1 MYAMRTVRCDPR
13 EDGPRTRCSMR
24 LTLVGCA
31 LMCWIG
37 VGIVH
42 AQTPPAVVSLASLGG
57 GQGWILDG
65 PEFLARAGAAIDGDC
80 DLNGDGFLDLLIGA
94 TGAGPSD
101 QGMAFVVF
109 GSPTGATPPSSLNS
123 AGLRMTGEL
132 SGDAAGASVAC
143 VGDVDADGF
152 DDVLIGAPF
161 ADAPGVPNTG
171 AAYLVYGGESLPSAM
186 SLNTAGMRIHG
197 IVNNQKIGAVLAG
210 GGDINGDGYA
220 DLLLTAPN
228 FSAGA
233 GNPGQAYVIFGSN
246 SLPAVFALGSLNGSN
261 GFAVASSE
269 PMTVSLGTAA
279 AIGLVNG
286 DNFPDVVLG
295 APGAAPG
302 GLGSAGSVFVVYG
315 HGGAFA
321 LQTGL
326 NTLNGSNGF
335 AIHSAVAAGKVG
347 GSLSFVP
354 DFNGDTRPDLVIGAP
369 GAANGLGAIGHGYVV
384 FGAASFPANFN
395 LSGLT
400 GSNGLAITSPAA
412 GDVLGNGVAG
422 LRDIN
427 GDGLGEV
434 LFGAPGADI
443 GVIDAGGAYV
453 VFGRSSGLPANF
465 ALSSLNGGNGFR
477 IQGAT
482 GDDFAGQTVSR
493 VGDLN
498 QDGIADL
505 VVGSPEADPNATMAA
520 GRVYV
525 LFGNDFISN
534 DAVFQ
539 NGFE

>member
-1 MYAMRTVRCDPR
+1 MHTMQILRSGDPNR
-13 EDGPRTRCSMR
+13 RARDFRF
-24 LTLVGCA
+24 A
-31 LMCWIG
+31 LCLWILFSGIG
-37 VGIVH
+37 VAT
-42 AQTPPAVVSLASLGG
+42 AQIPPAVVSLTAASG
-57 GQGWILDG
+57 GQGWTLDG
-65 PEFLARAGAAIDGDC
+65 PEFLARAGAAINGDC
-80 DLNGDGFLDLLIGA
+80 DLNGDGFPDLLIGA

-109 GSPTGATPPSSLNS
+109 GSPSGATPPSSLNN
-123 AGLRMTGEL
+123 AGLRMTGEV

-143 VGDVDADGF
+143 VGDVNADGF

-171 AAYLVYGGESLPSAM
+171 AAYLVYGGENLPSAM
-186 SLNTAGMRIHG
+186 SLSSAGMRIHG
-197 IVNNQKIGAVLAG
+197 MVNTQKIGAVLAG
-210 GGDINGDGYA
+210 GGDINGDGYT

-228 FSAGA
+228 FGTTAS
-233 GNPGQAYVIFGSN
+233 NLGQAYVIFGSA

-261 GFAVASSE
+261 GFAVASAE
-269 PMTVSLGTAA
+269 PMTNSLGTAA

-321 LQTGL
+321 LQTPL

-335 AIHSAVAAGKVG
+335 AIHGAVAGGKVG

-354 DFNGDTRPDLVIGAP
+354 DFNGNARPDLVIGAP
-369 GAANGLGAIGHGYVV
+369 GAANGLGAIGQGYLV
-384 FGAASFPANFN
+384 FGAAGFPASFN
-395 LSGLT
+395 LSGLN
-400 GSNGLAITSPAA
+400 GSNGLALTSPAA
-412 GDVLGNGVAG
+412 GDVLGSSVAG
-422 LRDIN
+422 LHDIN

-434 LFGAPGADI
+434 IFGAPGADF
-443 GVIDAGGAYV
+443 GVVDSGGAYV

-465 ALSSLNGGNGFR
+465 ALSSLNGSNGFR
-477 IQGAT
+477 IQGVTA
-482 GDDFAGQTVSR
+482 DDFAGQTVSR
-493 VGDLN
+493 LGDVN

-505 VVGSPEADPNATMAA
+505 VVGSPEADPNTTMAA
-520 GRVYV
+520 GRVYA

-534 DAVFQ
+534 DPLFQ

>member
-1 MYAMRTVRCDPR
+1 MHTMKLWRGEDQGQRLSDLGFGFSRCMLIFLSGICSVYAQ
-13 EDGPRTRCSMR
+13 
-24 LTLVGCA
+24 
-31 LMCWIG
+31 I
-37 VGIVH
+37 
-42 AQTPPAVVSLASLGG
+42 PPAVVSLSSAGG
-57 GQGWILDG
+57 GQGWVLDG

-109 GSPTGATPPSSLNS
+109 GSPTGATPPPSLNN
-123 AGLRMTGEL
+123 AGFRMTGEI
-132 SGDAAGASVAC
+132 SGDAAGTSVAC
-143 VGDVDADGF
+143 AGDVNADGF

-186 SLNTAGMRIHG
+186 SLGTAGVRFHG
-197 IVNNQKIGAVLAG
+197 MVNTQKIGAVLAG

-220 DLLLTAPN
+220 DMLLTAPN
-228 FSAGA
+228 FAATA

-246 SLPAVFALGSLNGSN
+246 SLPVVFALGALNGSN
-261 GFAVASSE
+261 GFAVASSD
-269 PMTVSLGTAA
+269 PTTVSLGTAA

-302 GLGSAGSVFVVYG
+302 SQSSAGSVFVVYG
-315 HGGAFA
+315 HSGAFP

-335 AIHSAVAAGKVG
+335 AIHSAVAGGKAG

-354 DFNGDTRPDLVIGAP
+354 DFNGDARPDLVIGAP
-369 GAANGLGAIGHGYVV
+369 GAANGLGAIGHGYIV
-384 FGAASFPANFN
+384 FGAASFPGNFS
-395 LSGLT
+395 LSALN
-400 GSNGLAITSPAA
+400 GSNGLSITSPAP

-422 LRDIN
+422 LHDIN

-434 LFGAPGADI
+434 ILGAPGADF
-443 GVIDAGGAYV
+443 GLSDSGGAYV
-453 VFGRSSGLPANF
+453 VFGRSGGLPANF
-465 ALSSLNGGNGFR
+465 ALSSLNGSNGFR
-477 IQGAT
+477 IQGA
-482 GDDFAGQTVSR
+482 DAADFSGQTVSR

-505 VVGSPEADPNATMAA
+505 AIGSPEADPNTTMAA
-520 GRVYV
+520 GRVHV

-539 NGFE
+539 HGFE